1 MAKKDNNK
9 IIRRRLANAY
19 LSSVISISLV
29 LFLIGT
35 ASIIILN
42 SGSVSKY
49 LKENMKISVIL
60 RQNASEE
67 EAASYIKSIETLPY
81 VKETQLITREQGKA
95 ELEALLGED
104 FLSIFETSPIPLSVD
119 VKLKAEYV
127 AKDSLVFVTKHLSKS
142 DLVDEIDNRGN
153 LVEILNDN
161 LAKLSMI
168 FGAFIALLLF
178 ISYVLI
184 ANMVRLSVFAR
195 RFTIH
200 TMKLVGATKA
210 FIRKPFIA
218 SAVIQ
223 GLISA
228 TIASF
233 GVWGICVAAR
243 KSFEEL
249 FAIFDKLSLLYSVGI
264 VIVAGVC
271 ICVISTYFVV
281 GKLVSAP
288 KDELYY

>member
-249 FAIFDKLSLLYSVGI
+249 FVIFDKLSLLYSVGI